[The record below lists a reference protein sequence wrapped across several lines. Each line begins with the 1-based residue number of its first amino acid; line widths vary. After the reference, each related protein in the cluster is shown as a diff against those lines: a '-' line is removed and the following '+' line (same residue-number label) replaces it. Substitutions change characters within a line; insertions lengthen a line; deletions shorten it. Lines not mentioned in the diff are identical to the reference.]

1 MTVPIFKLTR
11 HHIPHFNLHKCCC
24 ENCKLTTFCFLLI
37 LHEENGWLH
46 LQASVLE
53 QPGKL
58 IFQRTDYT
66 SIFSI
71 RVKTRTSWKL
81 ISPSFQQT
89 GCTHHLGKLAQTE
102 PHVTE
107 NYELGFLKSIFRN
120 NGYSWKQIQW
130 AFTPLAR
137 TTSPAPSP
145 C

>member
-81 ISPSFQQT
+81 TSPSFQQT

-102 PHVTE
+102 PRVTE

-130 AFTPLAR
+130 AFMPLAR
-137 TTSPAPSP
+137 TTSPAPSL